1 VALLSAPVP
10 DEQLNALRGAIAWLA
25 ADDNAFITIAPML
38 KRLRALLASLEAR
51 EAAEAEATAPFHGII
66 WSDEARP
73 KFTPLVSAAIRAAVT
88 TAGDPSNLDATYAV
102 TAALRAALPNDPIA
116 YVRTGDYYRLH
127 PLWLELWGDR
137 SG

>member
-1 VALLSAPVP
+1 MSAPVP

-25 ADDNAFITIAPML
+25 ADDNALITIAPML
-38 KRLRALLASLEAR
+38 KRLRALLAELEAR
-51 EAAEAEATAPFHGII
+51 EAAEAEATASFHGII

-73 KFTPLVSAAIRAAVT
+73 KFTPLVSAAIRAAVSA
-88 TAGDPSNLDATYAV
+88 TAGNPENIDATYAV

-116 YVRTGDYYRLH
+116 YVRVGDYYRLH

-137 SG
+137 S